1 MCFEKTQWLQS
12 QTEKRKPCAAPK
24 VYLISNNQGFHTA
37 IINHWQISLPHLC
50 LESKKIAT
58 VCLGEIDR
66 PATPANRCWTLGC
79 TSGIRVVCCSGGQAG
94 SDLPNHR
101 WLWRSLLELRHS
113 DGCAT
118 GTKEMV
124 PLPCCCCWGWLAV
137 TRLCRPLLTF
147 WNKVNDTAV
156 MLLLLMQVQGY
167 FLLLMGMRSR
177 RSQYNVTGGLHLFSS
192 NSGAVVED

>member
-94 SDLPNHR
+94 SDLPNHC
-101 WLWRSLLELRHS
+101 WLWRSLLELRHC
-113 DGCAT
+113 DGCEASLT

-124 PLPCCCCWGWLAV
+124 PLPYRCHAATYDAGAGVWCRCHADTGLPCWYWGWLGV
-137 TRLCRPLLTF
+137 TQYLAS
-147 WNKVNDTAV
+147 KVPDRAGRQARSLPRS
-156 MLLLLMQVQGY
+156 MLEQAGWLE
-167 FLLLMGMRSR
+167 
-177 RSQYNVTGGLHLFSS
+177 
-192 NSGAVVED
+192 VV